1 MVDAAL
7 DRRKVQDWVNLVLAV
22 VLFISPWVLG
32 FVPAATAA
40 WNAWVVA
47 IVIGALAIAA
57 ITAFAVW
64 EEWINLLL
72 GLWLIV
78 SPWVLHFST
87 DTRPTW
93 TFVILGIIAAV
104 ISAWALWQNQ
114 HGTHA
119 PA

>member
-40 WNAWVVA
+40 WNAWAVA
-47 IVIGALAIAA
+47 IVIGVLAIAA

-93 TFVILGIIAAV
+93 TFVVLGIIAAV
-104 ISAWALWQNQ
+104 ISAWALWENQ

-119 PA
+119 HA

>member
-32 FVPAATAA
+32 FVSTGAAA
-40 WNAWVVA
+40 WNAWAVA

-72 GLWLIV
+72 GLWLIA
-78 SPWVLHFST
+78 SPWVLHFSM
-87 DTRPTW
+87 DRRPMW
-93 TFVILGIIAAV
+93 SFVVLGIIAAV
-104 ISAWALWQNQ
+104 VSAWSLWENQN
-114 HGTHA
+114 GTHA
-119 PA
+119 HA